1 MATNTP
7 MSGDE
12 YKSIL
17 RKLGMTHGGKSAVA
31 FLGIELS
38 TSYRYA
44 RIGPPKPIA
53 MLLRL
58 MVSIGLTPEAVEQ
71 AQPARRRA

>member
-1 MATNTP
+1 MSNTTP

-12 YKSIL
+12 YKAVL

-44 RIGPPKPIA
+44 RLGAPKPVA

-58 MVSIGLTPEAVEQ
+58 MVKMRLTPEEVETVRLRAVLT
-71 AQPARRRA
+71 